1 VIRTVFSGI
10 PEGAREATAP
20 RYYPASVAIDKAGN
34 LVIADTFNHRIFRV
48 GGIAAPG
55 LLAGQPFP

>member
-1 VIRTVFSGI
+1 V
-10 PEGAREATAP
+10 AR
-20 RYYPASVAIDKAGN
+20 RYPASVAIDKAGN
-34 LVIADTFNHRIFRV
+34 LVIADPFNHRIFRV